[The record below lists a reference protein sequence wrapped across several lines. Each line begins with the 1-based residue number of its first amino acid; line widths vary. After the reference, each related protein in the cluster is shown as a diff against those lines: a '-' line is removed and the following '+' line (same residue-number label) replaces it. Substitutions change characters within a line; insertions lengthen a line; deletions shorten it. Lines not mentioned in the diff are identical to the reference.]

1 MNQTPTTK
9 PDQPPYKTEMLTFR
23 GTPTLKAL
31 LDRVSRR
38 ENLSRSDYI
47 RETLER
53 ALPAT
58 K

>member
-1 MNQTPTTK
+1 MNQNTTSDPTT
-9 PDQPPYKTEMLTFR
+9 DYKTEMLTFR

-53 ALPAT
+53 ALPVQR
-58 K
+58 

>member
-1 MNQTPTTK
+1 MNQNTTTDPTP
-9 PDQPPYKTEMLTFR
+9 DYKTEMLTFR

-53 ALPAT
+53 ALPVQR
-58 K
+58 